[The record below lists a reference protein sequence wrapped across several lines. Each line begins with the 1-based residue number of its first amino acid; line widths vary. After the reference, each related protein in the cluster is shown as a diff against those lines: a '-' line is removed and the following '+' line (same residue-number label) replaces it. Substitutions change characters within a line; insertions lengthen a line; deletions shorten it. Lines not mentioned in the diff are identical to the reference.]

1 MSRRSYRRSFIPTE
15 VKAVSTALLLKD
27 ILPGEFRPGMNT
39 LRSPPH
45 TQRVLMLGDS
55 YTYGFALAEREGIAA
70 QLETELNRAYQGSLY
85 EVLNLG
91 RPGLNLIEELALFDM
106 LAPELEHDLVVVSLG
121 DDDAHPWTRNELAG
135 LGGRWQEQ
143 WQTQW
148 QADNIVAP
156 FVGDALQRLAKRCKA
171 AGQAL
176 VVTYFQSIAAS
187 PVPIERLRVLCA
199 ELQVPFVDL
208 SAPFSNYPR
217 TQLIISEVDCH
228 PTAFAHRI
236 AAVELAKALKGLL
249 RTDGELSWAQ
259 VEEVIAFAQAADLG
273 QPEAAGVTVQ
283 HLHRAGRA
291 RAARTHRQRLRP
303 WAAMLS
309 AAHRDEA
316 QGHLASLILARACQD
331 LGKLHDGIFRLARER
346 ALAEQG
352 AMVPG
357 AKLGALRGALETM
370 RGRLN
375 DVTAALAGLAQ
386 VVHQEAVDYPQA
398 PEQLVEFLK
407 AQSLRRRA
415 GNVVHLSQLEAGLER
430 LQRLLQVPVDD
441 EELLIR
447 VGPESIYSHLLGN
460 LEHWLRRFETARP
473 RLSVSGR
480 VSIEVEVQVP
490 SQELLN
496 MTLYG
501 TFTRV
506 HPAAGASVQYQ
517 YAVMD
522 GQPRTYVFEAPAG
535 AVQSF
540 SLEVKGFKDW
550 RGAEVLGGQN
560 YVRSVRWLCDG
571 QAVDYDDGGLFFAP
585 H

>member
-1 MSRRSYRRSFIPTE
+1 MSN
-15 VKAVSTALLLKD
+15 ALLLKD

-70 QLETELNRAYQGSLY
+70 QLEGELNRAYQGSLY

-106 LAPELEHDLVVVSLG
+106 LAPELEHDIVVVSLG

-143 WQTQW
+143 WHTQW

-156 FVGDALQRLAKRCKA
+156 FVGEALQRLAKRCHASGKA
-171 AGQAL
+171 L
-176 VVTYFQSIAAS
+176 MVTYFQSITSS
-187 PVPIERLRVLCA
+187 PVPIERLRALCSD
-199 ELQVPFVDL
+199 LQVPFVDL
-208 SAPFSNYPR
+208 SAPFANFPR
-217 TQLIISEVDCH
+217 AQLIVSEVDCH

-236 AAVELAKALKGLL
+236 AAVELAKALKALL
-249 RTDGELSWAQ
+249 KSDGELSWAQ
-259 VEEVIAFAQAADLG
+259 VEELIAFAQTADLS
-273 QPEAAGVTVQ
+273 QTAPTGVTVQ
-283 HLHRAGRA
+283 VMRRAGAA
-291 RAARTHRQRLRP
+291 RAARAHRERLRP

-309 AAHRDEA
+309 GAHRQEA
-316 QGHLASLILARACQD
+316 QGHLANLVLGRACRD

-352 AMVPG
+352 AMVP
-357 AKLGALRGALETM
+357 AADLGSLCEALETM
-370 RGRLN
+370 RGRLSQ
-375 DVTAALAGLAQ
+375 VREALAGLARTIRYD
-386 VVHQEAVDYPQA
+386 EAPDYPEA
-398 PEQLVEFLK
+398 PERLVAALK
-407 AQSLRRRA
+407 AQSTRCRA
-415 GNVVHLSQLEAGLER
+415 DHAVQLSQLEAGLQR
-430 LQRLLQVPVDD
+430 LQRLLDVPVDD
-441 EELLIR
+441 EQLLIR

-460 LEHWLRRFETARP
+460 LEHWLRRFEVARP
-473 RLSVSGR
+473 RLQASGR
-480 VSIEVEVQVP
+480 VRIEVQVQVP

-506 HPAAGASVQYQ
+506 HPVAGASVQYQ

-522 GQPRTYVFEAPAG
+522 GQSRTYVFEAPAG

-550 RGAEVLGGQN
+550 RGAEVLSGHD
-560 YVRSVRWLCDG
+560 YVRSLRWVCDD
-571 QAVDYDDGGLFFAP
+571 QALDYDDGGLFLTP
-585 H
+585 HEVGRSRG

>member
-1 MSRRSYRRSFIPTE
+1 M
-15 VKAVSTALLLKD
+15 STALLLKD
-27 ILPGEFRPGMNT
+27 ILPGEFRPGINT
-39 LRSPPH
+39 LRRPPH

-55 YTYGFALAEREGIAA
+55 YTYGFALPERQGIAA
-70 QLETELNRAYQGSLY
+70 QLERELNRAYQGSLY

-148 QADNIVAP
+148 QADNVVAP
-156 FVGDALQRLAKRCKA
+156 FVGDALGRLAKRCEV
-171 AGQAL
+171 AGTAL

-187 PVPIERLRVLCA
+187 PVPIERLRALCS
-199 ELQVPFVDL
+199 ELKVPFVDL
-208 SAPFSNYPR
+208 SAPFANYPR
-217 TQLIISEVDCH
+217 AQLIVSEVDCH

-249 RTDGELSWAQ
+249 RTDGQLTWTQIEEL
-259 VEEVIAFAQAADLG
+259 IAFAQSADL
-273 QPEAAGVTVQ
+273 QQSAPTGVTVEVM
-283 HLHRAGRA
+283 HRAGRA
-291 RAARTHRQRLRP
+291 RAARLHRDRLRP

-309 AAHRDEA
+309 GAHRDAA
-316 QGHLASLILARACQD
+316 QGHLVGLVLGRACQD

-357 AKLGALRGALETM
+357 ADLGSLREALETM
-370 RGRLN
+370 RGRLRQVN
-375 DVTAALAGLAQ
+375 EALAELSRIVRDDAP
-386 VVHQEAVDYPQA
+386 DYPEA
-398 PEQLVEFLK
+398 PEQLVAALK
-407 AQSLRRRA
+407 AESSGCRA
-415 GNVVHLSQLEAGLER
+415 GHSVQLSQLEAGLQR
-430 LQRLLQVPVDD
+430 LQRLLDVPVPD
-441 EELLIR
+441 EQLLIR

-460 LEHWLRRFETARP
+460 LDHWLRRFEVARP
-473 RLSVSGR
+473 RLHALGR
-480 VSIEVEVQVP
+480 VRIEVQVQVP

-522 GQPRTYVFEAPAG
+522 GQARTYVFEAPAG

-550 RGAEVLGGQN
+550 RGAEVLSGHD
-560 YVRSVRWLCDG
+560 YVRSLRWVCDE
-571 QAVDYDDGGLFFAP
+571 QAVDYDDGGLFLAP
-585 H
+585 HEVGPLRG